1 MKTIKFLFSFLF
13 LLLFVSFLKAQT
25 VEEIYQ
31 KYSDTMGGK
40 TAWDAVKSLK
50 ATGYATMGGM
60 DFAFTQTSKRPN
72 KVLLEIIIQGMTM
85 KQVYD
90 GTTAWMINPFSGSKK
105 PEKVDEDM
113 ARQFKNMAKIGGEL
127 LNYVEYGDKIELLG
141 KEDYEGTQV
150 YKVKLVETDGTEITY
165 FLDAE
170 KFTELKT
177 ISKLQ
182 MSGKEIESTTIYSN
196 YKDVNGLK
204 IPFTMEIKTK
214 GGQTMGDG
222 QTIRIDK
229 VETNVDVEDA
239 IFVMPAE

>member
-31 KYSDTMGGK
+31 KFADAKGGK
-40 TAWDAVKSLK
+40 SAWDSVKSIK
-50 ATGYATMGGM
+50 ATGYATVSGM
-60 DFAFTQTSKRPN
+60 DFAFTQTSKRSN

-90 GTTAWMINPFSGSKK
+90 GTTAWMTNPFSGSKK

-113 ARQFKNMAKIGGEL
+113 AKQFKNMAKIGGEL
-127 LNYVEYGDKIELLG
+127 LNYAEYGDKIELLG

-150 YKVKLVETDGTEITY
+150 YKMKLVETDGTEITY
-165 FLDAE
+165 FLDAGN
-170 KFTELKT
+170 FTELKS

-182 MSGKEIESTTIYSN
+182 MSGKELESTTLYSN

-204 IPFTMEIKTK
+204 IPYTMEIKTK

-229 VETNVDVEDA
+229 TDINVDVDDA
-239 IFVMPAE
+239 VFIMPAE